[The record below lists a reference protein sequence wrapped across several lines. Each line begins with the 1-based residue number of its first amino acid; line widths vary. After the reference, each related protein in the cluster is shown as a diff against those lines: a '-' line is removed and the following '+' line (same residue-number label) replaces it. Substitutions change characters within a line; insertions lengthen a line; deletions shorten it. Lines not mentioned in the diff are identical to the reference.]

1 MRVKSRIVAKT
12 VGRRPMSK
20 TTDEPFN
27 EWNGLPDDEV
37 PPSELMRRLTARMF
51 LATNKPR
58 RQSIRLVT
66 MEAPDR

>member
-1 MRVKSRIVAKT
+1 
-12 VGRRPMSK
+12 MSK